1 MKCTKCGAEQEADV
15 KFCIQCGAP
24 MEQDNQTPEDN
35 GPDPAK
41 EEPAA
46 EARGCKSGR
55 TGSRSGN
62 RKRGRAGS
70 NSCDRAGRAPA
81 K

>member
-15 KFCIQCGAP
+15 KFCTQCGAP

-41 EEPAA
+41 TGSRS
-46 EARGCKSGR
+46 RGCKSGR
-55 TGSRSGN
+55 TGGRSGN